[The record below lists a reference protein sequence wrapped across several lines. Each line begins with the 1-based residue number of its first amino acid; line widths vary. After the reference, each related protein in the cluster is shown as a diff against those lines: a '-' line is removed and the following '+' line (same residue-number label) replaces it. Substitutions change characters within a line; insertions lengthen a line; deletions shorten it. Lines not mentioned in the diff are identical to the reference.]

1 MQIGIDSPKL
11 EHSEMADANHDEA
24 AKGLPSAAKPADI
37 ASPKKKTPAP
47 RKKSK
52 KPKDM
57 PKRPLSAYNIFF
69 QIERKKLMEAR
80 EKGEIPDDF
89 DMASVSSNS
98 DGDEQDKRK
107 RASLFQ
113 AIAQTIANRWK
124 SLPSDERVKFEELAK
139 EEMKKYRIKKDE
151 YQQRMVRETLDVS
164 SGRSSSAAQSPSMA
178 PTQHGAAAQL
188 PPGAARLSMAG
199 VPQGAAA
206 LTHRGLLEAAQGGA
220 AARGAP
226 DMGGMQMPLSSF
238 SIQDYL
244 QRQALYG
251 GGDQFGAA
259 AAAGLGGPQDFRFQS
274 MGLSGGAGMER
285 LLALRA
291 LQQNDP
297 MAMRLG
303 DASFLQGG
311 GGAASYLGLSSG
323 IDPRLAESLRFQE
336 GATRIGGAGGAPGG
350 LSNLDLLGRTP
361 LPPVQLSDLPPEQL
375 LRYLNAR
382 QAGQPPNSAPG
393 GFLGYGPG
401 PRGF

>member
-1 MQIGIDSPKL
+1 MQIGRDLSNLKS
-11 EHSEMADANHDEA
+11 SEETEDMSEA
-24 AKGLPSAAKPADI
+24 TNEVKSEVPSAAKPADT
-37 ASPKKKTPAP
+37 APPKKKTPAP

-98 DGDEQDKRK
+98 DGDEQDKKK

-151 YQQRMVRETLDVS
+151 YQQRMVRETLDGS
-164 SGRSSSAAQSPSMA
+164 SGRSATAAMSPGMGPAQGASQIATGASAA
-178 PTQHGAAAQL
+178 
-188 PPGAARLSMAG
+188 MAG
-199 VPQGAAA
+199 LPSGASAA
-206 LTHRGLLEAAQGGA
+206 HGLY
-220 AARGAP
+220 GAP
-226 DMGGMQMPLSSF
+226 RGTAPAQMPQSF
-238 SIQDYL
+238 LIQDYL
-244 QRQALYG
+244 QRQGLQ
-251 GGDQFGAA
+251 GGDQF
-259 AAAGLGGPQDFRFQS
+259 AAAGFSPHDFRLQN
-274 MGLSGGAGMER
+274 MGLSGGGMDR

-291 LQQNDP
+291 LQQDP
-297 MAMRLG
+297 MALRY
-303 DASFLQGG
+303 DPAFLQGG
-311 GGAASYLGLSSG
+311 AANYLGFSG
-323 IDPRLAESLRFQE
+323 GLDPRLAESLRFQE
-336 GATRIGGAGGAPGG
+336 GATGRSGVGGPGG

-361 LPPVQLSDLPPEQL
+361 QPPVQLSDLPPEQL

-382 QAGQPPNSAPG
+382 QAGQPPPPPG
-393 GFLGYGPG
+393 GFPGYGSG
-401 PRGF
+401 PQGF